1 MHRVVIYTSLPQ
13 EVIITDLDIY
23 FILKTIVIA
32 IVEGITEFLPI
43 SSTGHMI
50 IIGRFIEF
58 EGSFEKLFE
67 IFIQSGAITAIVVL
81 FRKKIFASFKSL
93 HPGGDGFKLWTNI
106 LVALIPTGIV
116 GLLLHEKVTR
126 HLMQPLPVAF
136 ALLVGGVWMLFGE
149 KKYRNDSK
157 RLHIDEVSY
166 KKAFI
171 IGSFQIMAILWPG
184 FSRSASTI
192 IGGWIVGLTAITGA
206 EFAFFLAIP
215 TIYSA
220 SIYYLFTHIFILTTI
235 EIIALALGFFISF
248 MVAMVVVE
256 QFINYI
262 KHQSLKGFAYYRI
275 CIGALMILLTLL
287 NII

>member
-1 MHRVVIYTSLPQ
+1 M
-13 EVIITDLDIY
+13 IITDLDIY

-67 IFIQSGAITAIVVL
+67 IFIQSGSITAIVVL
-81 FRKKIFASFKSL
+81 FRKKIFQSFKSL

-106 LVALIPTGIV
+106 FVALIPTGIV
-116 GLLLHEKVTR
+116 GLLLHEKVTK
-126 HLMQPLPVAF
+126 HLMQPLPVAL
-136 ALLVGGVWMLFGE
+136 ALLVGGIWMIFGE
-149 KKYRNDSK
+149 RKYRNNSK
-157 RLHIDEVSY
+157 RLHIGEVSY

-171 IGSFQIMAILWPG
+171 IGMFQIMAIVWPG

-192 IGGWIVGLTAITGA
+192 IGSWIVGLTAITGA

-220 SIYYLFTHIFILTTI
+220 SIYYLLSHIFTLTSI
-235 EIIALALGFFISF
+235 ELIALALGFFVSF

-275 CIGALMILLTLL
+275 LVGALMLLLILFD
-287 NII
+287 II